1 MSDVG
6 DGRLDALDA
15 QVGVWVA
22 ARLAPDSPAYNCG
35 GYARLD
41 QAVDVALLEET
52 TRRMIGESE
61 ALRVVFEERDGVIA
75 QTVGPV
81 PPNPLERVD
90 LSSAADPFGAA
101 LSYMRADLVEPAV
114 PGRDVLYRHVL
125 FDLGGEY
132 VLYFRCHHI
141 VLDGYSQ
148 ALHFRRFARVY
159 TSLLEGREPRPTRF
173 RPLAEVVADEAAYR
187 GTEEWRADRDHW
199 LRTFADQP
207 EPVSLAG
214 RTAPPSPVPVRLS
227 ADVRPAALAPSLGLV
242 QGVLNGWSVLL
253 IAATAVYM
261 RRMTGKDDIVLG
273 LPVTGRTSTT
283 ARFTPGM
290 LANDLPLRLTV
301 TPSMTYRDVVA
312 QASAR
317 VVEALRHQR
326 YRAEDLTRELG
337 RSGGEGGLFGTT
349 VNAMSFLS
357 RLHLGDVPLDMVFL
371 ASGPVAD
378 LSIVASG
385 DPDGASG
392 VRLDLEANPALYSPS
407 EVAAHAER
415 LVRVLEA
422 MAQEPDMPVGRV
434 DVLGAAERERV
445 VSAWN
450 ATALDVAPGSV
461 PSLLAG
467 RGDGVAL
474 VCDGVELSY
483 AELNARVDA
492 LARVL
497 VGRGVGAG
505 DLVAVALPRSV
516 ELVVGLLAVMRSGA
530 AFVPIDTSYPADRI
544 AFMIEDAS
552 PALALVDDSTRDA
565 VPGVP
570 HLLVGEIPKTDD
582 VALPEINAS
591 QSAYVIFTS
600 GSTGRPKGVVIPHGA
615 LTNFLSSMQERFSL
629 AADDRLL
636 AVTTVGFD
644 IAGLE
649 LFLPLVTGAGVVLAT
664 GDQAADPGELVE
676 LVARHGVTALQ
687 ATPGLWRALV
697 EHDVSAFS
705 DVRVLVGGEALP
717 SDLAG
722 QLAKAGRSVTNL
734 YGPTETTIWSTADDV
749 ESSDFSIGRPIGNT
763 QVYVLDAGLSPVAPG
778 VAGELYIAGDGL
790 AHGYLNRPALSAE
803 RFVACPFGAAGTR
816 MYRTGDLARWSAD
829 GELEY
834 LGRLDHQVKIRGF
847 RIELGE
853 IETVLA
859 THPQVSRVVV
869 VARDA
874 RLVAYVVPGGEV
886 GAGELREHVA
896 SALPAYMVPSAF
908 VMLDELP
915 LTPNGK
921 IDRKALPEPELG
933 TVNAGR
939 EPRSPREEIL
949 CRLVADI
956 VGVPHVGIDDG
967 FFEIG
972 GDSVQALRLVARAR
986 HAGVEFS
993 ARDVFEGR
1001 TVAALAERARA
1012 SSSPGPIAE
1021 LPDPL
1026 PAGEL
1031 QALRDREPE
1040 LLDVLPLSPLQ
1051 EGLLFHGLYDRT
1063 AGEVYTIQVVLDLEG
1078 RVDEAEL
1085 RAAAAA
1091 LLARHPGLR
1100 TSFRYEGLTNP
1111 VQVVAPDVP
1120 LDFTT
1125 VDDPAEDVLA
1135 ADRARGFDLTRP
1147 PLIRFTLVRLGG
1159 DRHRLVLTMNH
1170 TLVDGWSV
1178 PILIRELLALYSGS
1192 APLPEVRP
1200 YRDHLAWLAG
1210 QDHDAARR
1218 AWTEALSGLDEPT
1231 RVVPVDQARAPI
1243 APGHHEFTLPEPVTA
1258 ALARYGR
1265 ARGLTSNTMVQAAWA
1280 LLLGKLTGRTDV
1292 VFGTTTSGRSPEL
1305 DGVENMVGLFI
1316 NTLPLRVRLDAGESL
1331 DDLLARVQREQ
1342 VRLLDHQHLG
1352 LPEVQRLAGHGELF
1366 DTSTVFENFPLDAAE
1381 LGGAAEACGF
1391 DLVDGRVG
1399 DAIHYPLAL
1408 VAVPGET
1415 SLSFRMDY
1423 QPDLFDLDAVSTI
1436 AERLVRVLEVMAQ
1449 EPDMPVGRVDVLG
1462 AAERERV
1469 VSAWNATALDVAPGS
1484 VPSLLAGRG
1493 DGVALVCDGVEL
1505 SYAELNARVDALAR
1519 VLVGRGVGVGDLVAV
1534 ALPRSVELVVG
1545 LLAVM
1550 RSGAAFVP
1558 IDTSYPADRIAFMIE
1573 DASPVLALVDDS
1585 TRDAVPGVPHLLVGA
1600 TPEAEDVALPEIH
1613 ASQPAYVIFTS
1624 GSTGRPK
1631 GVVIPH
1637 GALTNFLSSMQDRFG
1652 LDAGDRLLAVT
1663 TVGFDI
1669 AGLELFL
1676 PLVSGAG
1683 VVLATGDQAA
1693 DPGELVELIARHGVT
1708 ALQATPGLWRALV
1721 EHDAA
1726 AFSGV
1731 RVMVGGEALPQDLA
1745 SELAKAGRSVTNLYG
1760 PTETTIWSTADD
1772 VESSDFSIGR
1782 PIGNTQ
1788 VYVLDA
1794 GLSPVAPGVAGELYI
1809 AGDGLAH
1816 GYLNRPALSA
1826 ERFVACPFGAA
1837 GTRMYRTGDLARW
1850 TSDGELEYLG
1860 RLDHQ
1865 VKIRGFRIE
1874 LGEIETVL
1882 ASHPQVSRVVVVA
1895 RDARLVAYV
1904 VPNTN
1909 GEVAGLREHVA
1920 SALPDY
1926 MVPSAFVELDELPL
1940 TPNGKIDR
1948 KALPEPE
1955 LNAGGQGRTPRT
1967 PREEILCDLAAD
1979 ILDVPRISIDDD
1991 FFEFGGDSVLALRLV
2006 ARARH
2011 AGIGLGARDVFEG
2024 RTVAALA
2031 ERARAS
2037 TSTRGEVELQDPLP
2051 AEEIE
2056 SLRANEPGLE
2066 DVLPLSPL
2074 QEGLLFHALYGDAN
2088 DDYTMQFVVDL
2099 EGRLDVPAL
2108 KTAAGELLERHTSLR
2123 AGFAYEGLSASV
2135 QLIFRE
2141 VPTEWREIVL
2151 DGPDEEEALR
2161 EAMAADRE
2169 RPFDLTRPPLI
2180 RFTLVNRGGD
2190 RYRLVLTNHHIVA
2203 DGWSRPVLLRE
2214 LLALYAGSTP
2224 PPVRRRYRDFLA
2236 WTAAQDRDAAHDA
2249 WQDVLADLEEPTLVA
2264 PGAARW
2270 TRPERLAEAGLSE
2283 EATKRLADRARS
2295 LGLTLNTVVEA
2306 AWGLLLS
2313 RLTGRDD
2320 VVFGVTT
2327 STRPAELDGSQDMVG
2342 VFVNTL
2348 PFRVRTDP
2356 AQTLA
2361 GLLDTVRRDRLRLL
2375 DHQHAGLA
2383 EIQRRTGMSAL
2394 FDTAMMFEN
2403 YPLDEAA
2410 LASLAAGA
2418 RLRVTAAHGHDATHF
2433 PLGLIAVPGSA
2444 LRLRLRYRPEVYDA
2458 AEAKTITDRLLLI
2471 LEAIA
2476 DDPALPVGRLDV
2488 RTAAERAEPP
2498 ATTARPAPPVT
2509 LAELFKA
2516 QAART
2521 PDAVAVTCE
2530 GDTLTYA
2537 ELDEAAGRL
2546 ARLLAERG
2554 AGPERRVALA
2564 LPRTSD
2570 LVVAVLAVLKAGS
2583 AYVPIDPRYPAER
2596 IAHMVTDSR
2605 PELLVTTTS
2614 AGVEAPGPRLL
2625 LDDPDTRREL
2635 AAAVPV
2641 EAPGAH
2647 PDHPA
2652 YVIYTSG
2659 STGAPKGVA
2668 VTNRNVVRLFE
2679 ATRDDF
2685 GFAPDDVWTLFH
2697 SYSFDFSVWE
2707 LWGPLLHGG
2716 RLVVVPYGVSRSP
2729 EEFHALLVRE
2739 GVTVLNQ
2746 TPSAFYQLM
2755 AVDAEAPA
2763 GAGGLALRTVVFG
2776 GEALDPGRLADWYR
2790 RHDDTAPLLVNMYGI
2805 TETTVHVTYRELRSA
2820 DERAG
2825 SVIGDGIPDLRVYV
2839 LQSGLRPAPDGAVGE
2854 LYVAG
2859 PGLARG
2865 YLNRPGLT
2873 AERFVADPFGPP
2885 GTRMYRTG
2893 DLARRTP
2900 GGELEYLGRAD
2911 HQVKVR
2917 GFRIEPGEIEAA
2929 LAALPQVAQCAVVAR
2944 EDGPGGR
2951 RLVAYAVTEA
2961 DGATLRNALND
2972 VLPAY
2977 MVPAAFVRMDA
2988 LPLTPN
2994 GKLDRRALPAPAP
3007 DAPSA
3012 GRAPSGD
3019 REQVLCQIFAELLG
3033 RAEAGPD
3040 DGFFEL
3046 GGDSIL
3052 AIHLVSRAR
3061 AAGMAVAVRDVFEHQ
3076 TPAELARVAGEAGT
3090 EREDDTPDTG
3100 VGPLTPTPIV
3110 RWLAAHRGPID
3121 GYAQSIVVRVPADLR
3136 AGRLR
3141 AALRAVID
3149 RHDVLRTRLT
3159 GDWRLEVPPRG
3170 TVEASVREVDA
3181 SGLDAAALGTRIG
3194 ELAERA
3200 RCELAPAEGEMVRAV
3215 HLGRGPAEPG
3225 YLILMLHHLV
3235 VDGVSWRTIVEDL
3248 AAACADPA
3256 AEPPASTSFRRWA
3269 ERLDEAANTPEREAE
3284 LPLWTRVLA
3293 GPDPLL
3299 GDRPLDP
3306 ARDTFGTAREL
3317 TLRLAPEVT
3326 RPLLDTVTGAY
3337 HAEINDVLLAALARA
3352 VRAWRGPG
3360 GPDGVLVDIE
3370 GHGREA
3376 HVAAGNLDLSRTVG
3390 WFTSVYPVRLDPGPA
3405 GDAPGAALKRVKE
3418 QLREIPDKGIGYGM
3432 LRHLNERTA
3441 AVLAASAAP
3450 QIGFNYLGQVDAPS
3464 DEPWT
3469 VAATGAGGRADAGLS
3484 LPHVIEVNAH
3494 TARTSGGPELVATW
3508 TWAGDLLPESG
3519 ARALAEAW
3527 FAALR
3532 DLADDAE
3539 RPDAGGLTP
3548 SDVAL
3553 ALLSQDEIELLEAEL
3568 E

>member
-22 ARLAPDSPAYNCG
+22 SRLAPDSPAYNCG
-35 GYARLD
+35 GYARLTGHI
-41 QAVDVALLEET
+41 DVALLEET

-81 PPNPLERVD
+81 PANPLEHVD
-90 LSSAADPFGAA
+90 LSAADDPFGAV
-101 LSYMRADLVEPAV
+101 LTYMQADLVEPAV

-125 FDLGGEY
+125 FDLGAEL

-187 GTEEWRADRDHW
+187 DTAEWEADRDYW

-214 RTAPPSPVPVRLS
+214 RTAPPSPVPIRLS
-227 ADVRPAALAPSLGLV
+227 ADVRSAALAPSLGLV

-312 QASAR
+312 QASTR

-337 RSGGEGGLFGTT
+337 RSGGDGGLFGTT
-349 VNAMSFLS
+349 VNAMSFLGGL
-357 RLHLGDVPLDMVFL
+357 RLGDVPLDMVFL

-385 DPDGASG
+385 DPDGSGG
-392 VRLDLEANPALYSPS
+392 VRLDLEANPALYSRDD
-407 EVAAHAER
+407 VAAHAGR

-445 VSAWN
+445 VSEWN

-461 PSLLAG
+461 PSLVAG
-467 RGDGVAL
+467 RGEGVAL

-516 ELVVGLLAVMRSGA
+516 ELVVALLAVMRSGA

-544 AFMIEDAS
+544 AFMIEDAA
-552 PALALVDDSTRDA
+552 PVLALVDGSTRDE

-570 HLLVGEIPKTDD
+570 HLLVGEPHEAAD
-582 VALPEINAS
+582 VVLPEIDAS
-591 QSAYVIFTS
+591 QPAYVIFTS

-615 LTNFLSSMQERFSL
+615 LTNFLASMQGRFGL
-629 AADDRLL
+629 DAGDRLL

-649 LFLPLVTGAGVVLAT
+649 LFLPLTTGAGVVLAT
-664 GDQAADPGELVE
+664 GDQAADPGELVG
-676 LVARHGVTALQ
+676 LVARYGVTALQ

-705 DVRVLVGGEALP
+705 GVRVLVGGEALP

-803 RFVACPFGAAGTR
+803 RFVACPFGAPGTR
-816 MYRTGDLARWSAD
+816 MYRTGDLARWSSD

-859 THPQVSRVVV
+859 DHPHVSRVVV
-869 VARDA
+869 VARNA
-874 RLVAYVVPGGEV
+874 RLVAYIVPSGTIDV
-886 GAGELREHVA
+886 GELRGHVA

-908 VMLDELP
+908 VELDELP

-933 TVNAGR
+933 TVGAGR

-967 FFEIG
+967 FFELG

-1001 TVAALAERARA
+1001 TVAALAERART
-1012 SSSPGPIAE
+1012 SSSTGRIVD

-1040 LLDVLPLSPLQ
+1040 LLDVLPLAPLQ
-1051 EGLLFHGLYDRT
+1051 EGLLFHGLYDQGG

-1091 LLARHPGLR
+1091 LLDRHPSLR

-1125 VDDPAEDVLA
+1125 ADGPTEDILA

-1218 AWTEALSGLDEPT
+1218 AWTEALAGLDEPT
-1231 RVVPVDQARAPI
+1231 RVVPVDHARSPI
-1243 APGHHEFTLPEPVTA
+1243 APGHHEFDLPEPIAA
-1258 ALARYGR
+1258 ALTEYGR

-1280 LLLGKLTGRTDV
+1280 LLLGRLTGRTDV

-1316 NTLPLRVRLDAGESL
+1316 NTLPLRVRLDAGEPL
-1331 DDLLARVQREQ
+1331 GDLLARVQREQ

-1381 LGGAAEACGF
+1381 LGSAAGACGF
-1391 DLVDGRVG
+1391 DLVGGRVG

-1423 QPDLFDLDAVSTI
+1423 QPDLFDLAAVSTI
-1436 AERLVRVLEVMAQ
+1436 ADRLVRVLEAMAQ
-1449 EPDMPVGRVDVLG
+1449 NPDMPVGRVDVLD

-1469 VSAWNATALDVAPGS
+1469 LSAWNATALDVPSGS
-1484 VPSLLAGRG
+1484 VPSLLAERRE
-1493 DGVALVCDGVEL
+1493 GVALVCDGVEL

-1519 VLVGRGVGVGDLVAV
+1519 VLVGRGVGAGDLVAV
-1534 ALPRSVELVVG
+1534 ALPRSVELVVA

-1558 IDTSYPADRIAFMIE
+1558 IDTSYPSDRIAFMIE

-1585 TRDAVPGVPHLLVGA
+1585 TRDAVPNVPHLLADEIPDAGEV
-1600 TPEAEDVALPEIH
+1600 TLPEID

-1637 GALTNFLSSMQDRFG
+1637 GALTNFLASMQGRFG

-1676 PLVSGAG
+1676 PLTTGAG
-1683 VVLATGDQAA
+1683 VVLATGDQAT
-1693 DPGELVELIARHGVT
+1693 DPNALVELIARHGVT

-1721 EHDAA
+1721 EQDVS

-1731 RVMVGGEALPQDLA
+1731 HVMVGGEALPQDLA
-1745 SELAKAGRSVTNLYG
+1745 GELAKAGRSVTNLYG
-1760 PTETTIWSTADD
+1760 PTETTIWSTADN

-1826 ERFVACPFGAA
+1826 ERFVACPFGSS
-1837 GTRMYRTGDLARW
+1837 GKRMYRTGDLARW

-1904 VPNTN
+1904 VPTTN
-1909 GEVAGLREHVA
+1909 IEIGGLREHVA

-1926 MVPSAFVELDELPL
+1926 MVPSAFVALEELPL

-1955 LNAGGQGRTPRT
+1955 LNAGGGQGRTPRT
-1967 PREEILCDLAAD
+1967 PREEILCEMVAD
-1979 ILDVPRISIDDD
+1979 ILGVPEISIDDD

-2031 ERARAS
+2031 ERARTS
-2037 TSTRGEVELQDPLP
+2037 PSTRKEAELPAPLP
-2051 AEEIE
+2051 AEELE
-2056 SLRANEPGLE
+2056 SLRASKPELE

-2099 EGRLDVPAL
+2099 EGELDAPAL
-2108 KTAAGELLERHTSLR
+2108 KNAAESLLKRHTSLR
-2123 AGFAYEGLSASV
+2123 AGFAYEGLSAPV

-2141 VPTEWREIVL
+2141 VPTDWREIDL
-2151 DGPDEEEALR
+2151 AGPDDEKALA
-2161 EAMAADRE
+2161 EAMAADRD
-2169 RPFDLTRPPLI
+2169 RPFDLTRPPLV
-2180 RFTLVNRGGD
+2180 RFTLIKRSGD
-2190 RYRLVLTNHHIVA
+2190 RYRLVLTNHHIVS

-2214 LLALYAGSTP
+2214 LLALYAGNTP
-2224 PPVRRRYRDFLA
+2224 QPVRRQYRDFLA
-2236 WTAAQDRDAAHDA
+2236 WTAAQDRDAAHEA
-2249 WQDVLADLEEPTLVA
+2249 WQDALADLEEPTLVA
-2264 PGAARW
+2264 PGAERW
-2270 TRPERLAEAGLSE
+2270 TRPEELADSELPEAT
-2283 EATKRLADRARS
+2283 TKRLADRARG

-2327 STRPAELDGSQDMVG
+2327 STRPADLDGSQDMVG

-2348 PFRVRTDP
+2348 PFRVRTGP

-2361 GLLDTVRRDRLRLL
+2361 ELLGTVQRERLRLL

-2403 YPLDEAA
+2403 YPLDAAA
-2410 LASLAAGA
+2410 LASLASDA
-2418 RLRVTAAHGHDATHF
+2418 RLDITGAYGHDATHF
-2433 PLGLIAVPGSA
+2433 PLGLIAVPGPS
-2444 LRLRLRYRPEVYDA
+2444 LRLRLRYRPEA
-2458 AEAKTITDRLLLI
+2458 FGAEGAKTITERLLLI

-2488 RTAAERAEPP
+2488 RTATERADQPP
-2498 ATTARPAPPVT
+2498 AITKPTPPVT

-2521 PDAVAVTCE
+2521 PDAIAVTCE
-2530 GDTLTYA
+2530 GGTLTYA
-2537 ELDEAAGRL
+2537 QLDERAGRL

-2554 AGPERRVALA
+2554 AGPERRVALT
-2564 LPRTSD
+2564 LPRSSD
-2570 LVVAVLAVLKAGS
+2570 LVVAVLAVLKTGS

-2605 PELLVTTTS
+2605 PELLVTTAS

-2625 LDDPDTRREL
+2625 LDDPDTRRAL
-2635 AAAVPV
+2635 AAAVPL
-2641 EAPGAH
+2641 EAPGTH

-2659 STGAPKGVA
+2659 STGAPKGVV
-2668 VTNRNVVRLFE
+2668 VTHRNVVRLFE
-2679 ATRDDF
+2679 ETRDDF

-2716 RLVVVPYGVSRSP
+2716 RLVVVPYEVSRSP

-2755 AVDAEAPA
+2755 AVDAESE
-2763 GAGGLALRTVVFG
+2763 GLALRTVVFG
-2776 GEALDPGRLADWYR
+2776 GEALDPARLADWYR
-2790 RHDDTAPLLVNMYGI
+2790 RHGDFAPQLVNMYGI

-2825 SVIGDGIPDLRVYV
+2825 SVIGDGIDDLRVYV

-2885 GTRMYRTG
+2885 GSRMYRTG

-2900 GGELEYLGRAD
+2900 AGELEYLGRAD

-2917 GFRIEPGEIEAA
+2917 GFRIELGEIEAA

-2944 EDGPGGR
+2944 EDGPGGK
-2951 RLVAYAVTEA
+2951 RLVAYVVTEA
-2961 DGATLRNALND
+2961 DGTALRDALND

-2994 GKLDRRALPAPAP
+2994 GKLDRRALPAPEP

-3040 DGFFEL
+3040 DGFFAL

-3061 AAGMAVAVRDVFEHQ
+3061 TAGMAVAVRDVFEHQ
-3076 TPAELARVAGEAGT
+3076 TPAELARVAETAGT
-3090 EREDDTPDTG
+3090 GRNDDTPDTAT
-3100 VGPLTPTPIV
+3100 GPLTPTPIV

-3121 GYAQSIVVRVPADLR
+3121 GYAQSIVVRVPAELD

-3141 AALRAVID
+3141 AALRTVID
-3149 RHDVLRTRLT
+3149 RHDVLRLRLT
-3159 GDWRLEVPPRG
+3159 GGWELEVPPRG

-3181 SGLDAAALGTRIG
+3181 SDLDAATLDARIG
-3194 ELAERA
+3194 ELAEEA
-3200 RCELAPAEGEMVRAV
+3200 RGELAPADGQMVRAV
-3215 HLGRGPAEPG
+3215 HLDRGIAEPG

-3256 AEPPASTSFRRWA
+3256 TEPVASTSFRRWA
-3269 ERLDEAANTPEREAE
+3269 ERLHEAAHTPEREAE
-3284 LPLWTRVLA
+3284 LPLWTRVA
-3293 GPDPLL
+3293 ATADPLL

-3317 TLRLAPEVT
+3317 TLRLAPETT
-3326 RPLLDTVTGAY
+3326 RAVLGTVTDAY
-3337 HAEINDVLLAALARA
+3337 NAEINDVLLAALARA
-3352 VRAWRGPG
+3352 VRSWRGTG
-3360 GPDGVLVDIE
+3360 HDGVLIDLE
-3370 GHGREA
+3370 GHGREE
-3376 HVAAGNLDLSRTVG
+3376 HVVAGHADLSRTVG
-3390 WFTSVYPVRLDPGPA
+3390 WFTTVYPVRLDPGPA
-3405 GDAPGAALKRVKE
+3405 TDTPGAALKRVKE

-3441 AVLAASAAP
+3441 AALAASAAP

-3469 VAATGAGGRADAGLS
+3469 VAATGVGGRADAGLS
-3484 LPHVIEVNAH
+3484 LSHVVEVNARTDR
-3494 TARTSGGPELVATW
+3494 TAGGPELVATW
-3508 TWAGDLLPESG
+3508 TWAGGLLTESRV
-3519 ARALAEAW
+3519 RALAQGW
-3527 FAALR
+3527 FAALG